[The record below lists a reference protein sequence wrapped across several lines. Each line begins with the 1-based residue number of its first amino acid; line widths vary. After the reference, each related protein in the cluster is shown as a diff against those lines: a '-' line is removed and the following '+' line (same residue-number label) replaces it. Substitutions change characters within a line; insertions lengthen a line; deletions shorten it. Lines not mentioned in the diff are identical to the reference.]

1 MQQAIR
7 PVVQLALSIVCLLCL
22 SLVGADQSERSGLP
36 LPGRVADVTCSADSA
51 QSYALYLPS
60 TYTSGKRWPMIYFFD
75 PSGRGQRPIEMYKDL
90 AEKHGFVIAGS
101 NNSRNFGSDPSQAV
115 NSIWQDTHARL
126 SLDDH
131 RQYTSGFSGGAR
143 VAGAM
148 ALNSSGQIAGVI
160 AHGAGYPNTHG
171 EGSDKLVY
179 YFAVGNRDFNW
190 PEVITDGH
198 QREKQGLP
206 YRVRQYSGTHQWAPP
221 EVMDDAIR
229 WIIVKAMQSSVMPVD
244 ASFVDQQFQ
253 RIQQE
258 AEDASKR
265 NDALAESEAYRSLTS
280 DFAGLK
286 DVSAASAKLA
296 VLKQGPALKVALKDE
311 QEQISEQIKIERE
324 LSPKFRA
331 YESGNDPDMNSLR
344 IEIQQAM
351 AGLKNQAIRA
361 KSEERKAVY
370 ARAYDDMKVAGIENG
385 QQEFQAH
392 HFDKAEAC
400 FDLMRQVTDEPWP
413 VLLLAETRVAM
424 GNKKQAIKDLREAVR
439 RGLNDPEIL
448 ESNKQLEGLH
458 SDPEFQK
465 LLAGMKSK

>member
-1 MQQAIR
+1 
-7 PVVQLALSIVCLLCL
+7 
-22 SLVGADQSERSGLP
+22 
-36 LPGRVADVTCSADSA
+36 
-51 QSYALYLPS
+51 
-60 TYTSGKRWPMIYFFD
+60 MIYFFD
-75 PSGRGQRPIEMYKDL
+75 PAGRGRRPIELYKDL
-90 AEKHGFVIAGS
+90 AEKYGFVITGS

-131 RQYTSGFSGGAR
+131 RLYTSGFSGGAR

-171 EGSDKLVY
+171 EASDKLVY

-198 QREKQGLP
+198 EREKQGLP
-206 YRVRQYSGTHQWAPP
+206 YRVRQYSGNHQWAPL

-229 WIIVKAMQSSVMPVD
+229 WIILKAMQSSAMPAD
-244 ASFVDQQFQ
+244 APFVDQQFQ

-265 NDALAESEAYRSLTS
+265 NDALAEYEAYRSLTS

-311 QEQISEQIKIERE
+311 QEQISEQTKIERE

-331 YESGNDPDMNSLR
+331 YESGNAPDMNSLR

-361 KSEERKAVY
+361 KSEERQAVY
-370 ARAYDDMKVAGIENG
+370 ARAYDDMKIAGIENG

-392 HFDKAEAC
+392 HFDRAEAC

-424 GNKKQAIKDLREAVR
+424 GNKKQGIKDLREAVR

-458 SDPEFQK
+458 GDPQFQK
-465 LLAGMKSK
+465 LLAEMKSK

>member
-1 MQQAIR
+1 
-7 PVVQLALSIVCLLCL
+7 
-22 SLVGADQSERSGLP
+22 
-36 LPGRVADVTCSADSA
+36 
-51 QSYALYLPS
+51 
-60 TYTSGKRWPMIYFFD
+60 MIYFFD
-75 PSGRGQRPIEMYKDL
+75 PAGRGRRPIELYKDL
-90 AEKHGFVIAGS
+90 AEKYGFVITGS

-131 RQYTSGFSGGAR
+131 RLYTSGFSGGAR

-160 AHGAGYPNTHG
+160 AHGAGYPNAHG
-171 EGSDKLVY
+171 EASDKLVY

-198 QREKQGLP
+198 EREKQGLP

-229 WIIVKAMQSSVMPVD
+229 WIILKAMQSSAMPAD
-244 ASFVDQQFQ
+244 APFVDQQFQ

-265 NDALAESEAYRSLTS
+265 NDALAEYEAYRSLTS

-311 QEQISEQIKIERE
+311 QEQISEQTKIERE

-331 YESGNDPDMNSLR
+331 YESGNAPDMNSLR

-361 KSEERKAVY
+361 KSEERQAVY
-370 ARAYDDMKVAGIENG
+370 ARAYDDMKIAGIENG

-392 HFDKAEAC
+392 HFDRAEAC

-424 GNKKQAIKDLREAVR
+424 GNKKQGIKDLREAVR

-458 SDPEFQK
+458 GDPQFQK
-465 LLAGMKSK
+465 LLAEMKSK

>member
-1 MQQAIR
+1 
-7 PVVQLALSIVCLLCL
+7 
-22 SLVGADQSERSGLP
+22 
-36 LPGRVADVTCSADSA
+36 
-51 QSYALYLPS
+51 
-60 TYTSGKRWPMIYFFD
+60 MIYFFD
-75 PSGRGQRPIEMYKDL
+75 PAGRGRRPIELYKDL
-90 AEKHGFVIAGS
+90 AEKYGFVIAGS

-131 RQYTSGFSGGAR
+131 RLYTSGFSGGAR

-171 EGSDKLVY
+171 EASDKLVY

-198 QREKQGLP
+198 EREKQGLP
-206 YRVRQYSGTHQWAPP
+206 YRVRQYSGNHQWAPL

-229 WIIVKAMQSSVMPVD
+229 WIILKAMQSSAMPAD
-244 ASFVDQQFQ
+244 APFVDQQFQ

-265 NDALAESEAYRSLTS
+265 NDALAEYEAYRSLTS

-311 QEQISEQIKIERE
+311 QEQISEQTKIERE

-331 YESGNDPDMNSLR
+331 YESGNAPDMNSLR

-361 KSEERKAVY
+361 KSEERQAVY
-370 ARAYDDMKVAGIENG
+370 ARAYDDMKIAGIENG

-392 HFDKAEAC
+392 HFDRAEAC

-424 GNKKQAIKDLREAVR
+424 GNKKQGIKDLREAVR

-458 SDPEFQK
+458 GDPQFQK
-465 LLAGMKSK
+465 LLAEMKSK

>member
-1 MQQAIR
+1 
-7 PVVQLALSIVCLLCL
+7 
-22 SLVGADQSERSGLP
+22 
-36 LPGRVADVTCSADSA
+36 
-51 QSYALYLPS
+51 
-60 TYTSGKRWPMIYFFD
+60 
-75 PSGRGQRPIEMYKDL
+75 
-90 AEKHGFVIAGS
+90 
-101 NNSRNFGSDPSQAV
+101 V

-131 RQYTSGFSGGAR
+131 RLYTSGFSGGAR

-171 EGSDKLVY
+171 EASDKLVY

-198 QREKQGLP
+198 EREKQGLP
-206 YRVRQYSGTHQWAPP
+206 YRVRQYSGNHQWAPL

-229 WIIVKAMQSSVMPVD
+229 WIILKAMQSSAMPAD
-244 ASFVDQQFQ
+244 APFVDQQFQ

-265 NDALAESEAYRSLTS
+265 NDALAEYEAYRSLTS

-311 QEQISEQIKIERE
+311 QEQISEQTKIERE

-331 YESGNDPDMNSLR
+331 YESGNAPDMNSLR

-361 KSEERKAVY
+361 KSEERQAVY
-370 ARAYDDMKVAGIENG
+370 ARAYDDMKIAGIENG

-392 HFDKAEAC
+392 HFDRAEAC

-424 GNKKQAIKDLREAVR
+424 GNKKQGIKDLREAVR

-458 SDPEFQK
+458 GDPQFQK
-465 LLAGMKSK
+465 LLAEMKSK

>member
-1 MQQAIR
+1 
-7 PVVQLALSIVCLLCL
+7 
-22 SLVGADQSERSGLP
+22 
-36 LPGRVADVTCSADSA
+36 
-51 QSYALYLPS
+51 
-60 TYTSGKRWPMIYFFD
+60 MIYFFD
-75 PSGRGQRPIEMYKDL
+75 PAGRGRRPIELYKDL
-90 AEKHGFVIAGS
+90 AEKYGFVITGS

-131 RQYTSGFSGGAR
+131 RLYTSGFSGGAR

-171 EGSDKLVY
+171 EASDKLVY

-198 QREKQGLP
+198 EREKQGLP
-206 YRVRQYSGTHQWAPP
+206 YRVRQYSGNHQWAPL

-229 WIIVKAMQSSVMPVD
+229 WIILKAMQSSAMPAD
-244 ASFVDQQFQ
+244 APFVDQQFQ

-265 NDALAESEAYRSLTS
+265 NDALAEYEAYRSLTS

-311 QEQISEQIKIERE
+311 QEQISEQTKIERE

-331 YESGNDPDMNSLR
+331 YESGNAPDMNSLR

-361 KSEERKAVY
+361 KSEERQAVY
-370 ARAYDDMKVAGIENG
+370 ARAYDDMKIAGIENG

-392 HFDKAEAC
+392 HFDRAEAC

-424 GNKKQAIKDLREAVR
+424 GNKKQGIKDLREAVC

-458 SDPEFQK
+458 GDPQFQK
-465 LLAGMKSK
+465 LLAEMKSK